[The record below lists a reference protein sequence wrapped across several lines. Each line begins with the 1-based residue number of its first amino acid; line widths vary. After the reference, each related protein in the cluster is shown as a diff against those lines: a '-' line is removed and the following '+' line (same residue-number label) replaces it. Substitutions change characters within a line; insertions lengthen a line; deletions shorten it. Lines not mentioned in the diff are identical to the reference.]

1 MQIVISAGRINDTL
15 FPTIKQT
22 YGKTGGGNITDRTD
36 GHLVFEGFINAGN
49 YSPLLKAKAEYEK
62 QLFI

>member
-22 YGKTGGGNITDRTD
+22 YGKTGGVTSPTAPTVAPS
-36 GHLVFEGFINAGN
+36 LV
-49 YSPLLKAKAEYEK
+49 S
-62 QLFI
+62 

>member
-22 YGKTGGGNITDRTD
+22 YGKTGGNITDRTD
-36 GHLVFEGFINAGN
+36 GRSLPGLIEI
-49 YSPLLKAKAEYEK
+49 YKL
-62 QLFI
+62 

>member
-22 YGKTGGGNITDRTD
+22 YGKTGGGSITDRTD
-36 GHLVFEGFINAGN
+36 GRSLPGLIEI
-49 YSPLLKAKAEYEK
+49 YKL
-62 QLFI
+62 